1 VPYANATAQT
11 GAEMAIKLGST
22 PAWMKSSRSTGN
34 GACVEVKS
42 PALESVVVRD
52 SKDPQGPVLT
62 FSPQAWSSF
71 VTDVDR
77 GSFNLR

>member
-1 VPYANATAQT
+1 
-11 GAEMAIKLGST
+11 MAIKLGST

-42 PALESVVVRD
+42 PATESVVVRD

-62 FSPQAWSSF
+62 FSPDAWSSF
-71 VTDVDR
+71 VSDVDG
-77 GSFNLR
+77 GSFDLR

>member
-1 VPYANATAQT
+1 
-11 GAEMAIKLGST
+11 MAIKLGST

-42 PALESVVVRD
+42 PAVESVVVRD
-52 SKDPQGPVLT
+52 SKDPQGPVLS
-62 FSPQAWSSF
+62 FSPEAWTSF

-77 GSFNLR
+77 GAFTIN

>member
-1 VPYANATAQT
+1 
-11 GAEMAIKLGST
+11 MAIKLGST
-22 PAWMKSSRSTGN
+22 PGWMKSSRSTGN

-42 PALESVVVRD
+42 PATEAVVVRD

-62 FSPQAWSSF
+62 FAPEAWSAF

-77 GSFNLR
+77 GAYDLR

>member
-1 VPYANATAQT
+1 
-11 GAEMAIKLGST
+11 MAIKLGST
-22 PAWMKSSRSTGN
+22 HAWKKSSRSTGN

-42 PALESVVVRD
+42 PAVQAVVVRD

-62 FSPQAWSSF
+62 FSPDAWASF

-77 GSFNLR
+77 GAFDLR

>member
-1 VPYANATAQT
+1 
-11 GAEMAIKLGST
+11 MAIKLGST

-42 PALESVVVRD
+42 PAVESVVVRD

-62 FSPQAWSSF
+62 FSPEEWTAF
-71 VTDVDR
+71 VDDVDR
-77 GSFNLR
+77 GAFTIN

>member
-1 VPYANATAQT
+1 
-11 GAEMAIKLGST
+11 MAIKLGRT
-22 PAWMKSSRSTGN
+22 TAWRKSSRSTGN

-42 PALESVVVRD
+42 PAVTSVVVRD

-62 FSPQAWSSF
+62 FSPEAWSAF

-77 GSFNLR
+77 GIYDLR